1 MEVGQHLQ
9 QPVTE
14 QLSEE
19 KGGERSVCSG
29 AEENDATEDNWKR
42 CSEGIACD
50 ISNEPKMEDE
60 NVGDAEVSCE
70 ADGAEVELTAELTA
84 VLEQVKK
91 DQRDREE
98 QLLKEQREREVCTVG
113 NKYYVC
119 TRVFRVCGCYNIMQ
133 VQCRSTLSN
142 DFVLYLCRLN
152 SLRK

>member
-1 MEVGQHLQ
+1 MEVGQHL

-29 AEENDATEDNWKR
+29 AEENYALVSTEDNW
-42 CSEGIACD
+42 ITCD

-60 NVGDAEVSCE
+60 NVGDTEVSCE

-91 DQRDREE
+91 DQRDCEE

-113 NKYYVC
+113 NKYYVY

-142 DFVLYLCRLN
+142 DFVLYLCRLH